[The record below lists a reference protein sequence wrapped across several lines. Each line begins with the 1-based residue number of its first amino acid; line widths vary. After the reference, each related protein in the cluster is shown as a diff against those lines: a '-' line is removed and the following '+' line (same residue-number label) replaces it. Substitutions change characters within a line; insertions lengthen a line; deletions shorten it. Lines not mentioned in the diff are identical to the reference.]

1 MYLCRVAWQSLAS
14 RLTRAA
20 PVLRG
25 QASFR
30 QMSGS
35 VPGSSGENIIY
46 YLLVIGAAGAG
57 GFYAYRTISSDKAR
71 YNERVEEIQQR
82 STAEWKPKPWPPQ
95 SLENE
100 ETDAKEEVPEASEE
114 AKDAVEKGAEE
125 TETKEEDEAITT
137 DEAQVQNP
145 TNTESTKVEK
155 EENSPTEEASPAVQ
169 ETAASGSGTDETQG

>member
-20 PVLRG
+20 PLLRG
-25 QASFR
+25 HAPFR

-71 YNERVEEIQQR
+71 YNERIEDIQQR
-82 STAEWKPKPWPPQ
+82 TTAEWKPKPWPPQ

-100 ETDAKEEVPEASEE
+100 ETDANEEVAEASEE
-114 AKDAVEKGAEE
+114 AKDGAEE
-125 TETKEEDEAITT
+125 AETKEEAEAITT
-137 DEAQVQNP
+137 DEAQVQNS
-145 TNTESTKVEK
+145 TTTESTEVEK
-155 EENSPTEEASPAVQ
+155 EENLPTEEASPDVQ